1 MNIDPQLQ
9 PLSGILIRMEVPMPD
24 MARRLLKSDNIN
36 TEHILSTRYKFR
48 AGEHGDL
55 TEYLFADIEE
65 RFKDRVGP
73 GDFLVAGENFGCGS
87 SRELPV
93 EVLRSAGFRAVVA
106 KSFSRIFY
114 RNAFNLGLFLVQCE
128 TNYIDDM
135 DELELDLD
143 NNVLRNLT
151 KGFTLEIQPIPSIML
166 RFLDSGGAVEYFKK
180 HNGLD
185 DSK

>member
-1 MNIDPQLQ
+1 
-9 PLSGILIRMEVPMPD
+9 MEVPMPD

-48 AGEHGDL
+48 VDDPGDL
-55 TEYLFADIEE
+55 TEYLFADIEDG
-65 RFKDRVGP
+65 FKDKFST

-93 EVLRSAGFRAVVA
+93 AVLRSAGFRAVVA

-114 RNAFNLGLFLVQCE
+114 RNAFNLGLFPVQCE

-143 NNVLRNLT
+143 GNVLRNLT
-151 KGFTLEIQPIPSIML
+151 KGFTLEIQPIPSIMR
-166 RFLDSGGAVEYFKK
+166 RFMESGGAVEYFKE

-185 DSK
+185 DSR

>member
-1 MNIDPQLQ
+1 
-9 PLSGILIRMEVPMPD
+9 MPD
-24 MARRLLKSDNIN
+24 MAHRLLKSDNIN
-36 TEHILSTRYKFR
+36 TEHILSARYKFKVDDP
-48 AGEHGDL
+48 GDL

-65 RFKDRVGP
+65 GFKDNVGS

-93 EVLRSAGFRAVVA
+93 AVLRGAGFRAVVA

-135 DELELDLD
+135 DELQLDLD

-151 KGFTLEIQPIPSIML
+151 KGFNLEIQPIPPIMR

-180 HNGLD
+180 HKGFD
-185 DSK
+185 DVK